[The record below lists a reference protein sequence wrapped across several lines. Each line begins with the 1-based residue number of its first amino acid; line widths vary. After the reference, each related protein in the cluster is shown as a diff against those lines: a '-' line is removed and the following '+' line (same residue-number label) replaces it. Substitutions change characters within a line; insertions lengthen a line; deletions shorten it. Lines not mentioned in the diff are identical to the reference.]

1 MLAGSDG
8 ERLMVEEKVNPTPT
22 PWRQRRLQ
30 IVLGACAVAF
40 VSNANAGDSTQEDDI
55 RNILSGRIVVK
66 ELAQAHAKTTKLGL
80 LGEGQEK
87 DLSRAIATAFATFA
101 KSSNET
107 VKSQI
112 SEFDPKAEEDKVK
125 ANLDEIKEIYAETGE
140 EAKML
145 AKWMKPDKAGK

>member
-8 ERLMVEEKVNPTPT
+8 ELLMVEEKVNPTPT

-30 IVLGACAVAF
+30 IAAAISMIVLGACAVAF
-40 VSNANAGDSTQEDDI
+40 VANANAGDSTQEDDI
-55 RNILSGRIVVK
+55 RNILSGRI

-112 SEFDPKAEEDKVK
+112 AEFDPKAEEDKVK
-125 ANLDEIKEIYAETGE
+125 ANLDEIKEIYAETVRLH
-140 EAKML
+140 KKL
-145 AKWMKPDKAGK
+145 FSD